1 MKTIRR
7 NLVHIPIVFKID
19 FKEWLKRKIVNKM
32 ESILYIMCVYFL
44 GYPNLKVAL
53 LLKINF
59 SSIDWRRFKSK
70 PDNIFYYTF
79 MMWMHFNSFLCIFLV
94 VLSRQKAFHFCKSI
108 IFEIKFMIFSWI
120 QTNILNKISF
130 YVNFSLL

>member
-1 MKTIRR
+1 
-7 NLVHIPIVFKID
+7 
-19 FKEWLKRKIVNKM
+19 M

-79 MMWMHFNSFLCIFLV
+79 MM
-94 VLSRQKAFHFCKSI
+94 
-108 IFEIKFMIFSWI
+108 
-120 QTNILNKISF
+120 
-130 YVNFSLL
+130 